1 MRQVIGGGTGERR
14 RLRTGDTENDYHEGG
29 EDREDGE
36 IDEDDLNRCLT
47 QFDAFSRLSE
57 PILLSQWSFVS
68 HRNSLTHISV
78 HFAIGAEKERERLS
92 FQTFLHFFCILP
104 RSPLT

>member
-1 MRQVIGGGTGERR
+1 MEEVQARGDASGPEILSVITMKMVKMVKLMKMIFR
-14 RLRTGDTENDYHEGG
+14 
-29 EDREDGE
+29 
-36 IDEDDLNRCLT
+36 NRCLT

-78 HFAIGAEKERERLS
+78 HFASGAKKDFRFKL
-92 FQTFLHFFCILP
+92 FCISFAP
-104 RSPLT
+104 CPDPH

>member
-1 MRQVIGGGTGERR
+1 MEEVQV
-14 RLRTGDTENDYHEGG
+14 TGDASGP
-29 EDREDGE
+29 E
-36 IDEDDLNRCLT
+36 ILSVITMKMVKMVNLIKMIFRNRCLT

-78 HFAIGAEKERERLS
+78 HFANGAEKDFRLKLVSIS
-92 FQTFLHFFCILP
+92 FASCPDPH
-104 RSPLT
+104 